1 MSRLSAVFLAGKI
14 EDCRVGIRDLLEVY
28 DKCTAENIKSC
39 ELLLIEVQRTKILS
53 DFLNLTLRKFEAEVV
68 SLIF

>member
-1 MSRLSAVFLAGKI
+1 VFLAGKI

-39 ELLLIEVQRTKILS
+39 ELLLIEV
-53 DFLNLTLRKFEAEVV
+53 
-68 SLIF
+68 

>member
-1 MSRLSAVFLAGKI
+1 MFLAGKI

-39 ELLLIEVQRTKILS
+39 ELLLIEVQRTKIPF
-53 DFLNLTLRKFEAEVV
+53 DFLNLMLNEFKAEV
-68 SLIF
+68 

>member
-1 MSRLSAVFLAGKI
+1 MFLAGKI

-39 ELLLIEVQRTKILS
+39 ELLLIEVQRMTVLCDS
-53 DFLNLTLRKFEAEVV
+53 LNLTLRKFKADVEE
-68 SLIF
+68 LIF

>member
-1 MSRLSAVFLAGKI
+1 MFLAGKI

-39 ELLLIEVQRTKILS
+39 ELLLIEVPRIKNLYN
-53 DFLNLTLRKFEAEVV
+53 FLNLMLRKFKVEALE
-68 SLIF
+68 LIF